1 MRGRAAVFVRYRSGD
16 GAGHV
21 GWAFEYEPPKRIDA
35 GSVENHSGGIHADA
49 SHMDFWN
56 ELSSDPVACMRKNQ
70 YDDVKFVDVDDPDP
84 VTAYETVL
92 WIEKHAYDAILR
104 NCLDDAYDVLRAYGV
119 ADLEPPSHDWFPKNW
134 FAHFNGT
141 QRPVAEFDWQDAR
154 TEQAGGSRSL
164 PDPDSLEPKAPDW
177 RNPLSGVF
185 SLFRLELFRDFFR
198 GLVHRRRRRG

>member
-21 GWAFEYEPPKRIDA
+21 GWAFEYEPPKQIDA

-49 SHMDFWN
+49 SHMDFWS

-70 YDDVKFVDVDDPDP
+70 YDDVKYVDVDDADP
-84 VTAYETVL
+84 VSAYETVL
-92 WIEKHAYDAILR
+92 WIEKHAYTAILR

-141 QRPVAEFDWQDAR
+141 QRPVAEFDWNDGR
-154 TEQAGGSRSL
+154 TEQAGGNGNL

-177 RNPLSGVF
+177 RNPLSAVF

>member
-1 MRGRAAVFVRYRSGD
+1 MNGRAAVFVRYRSGD

-21 GWAFEYEPPKRIDA
+21 GWAFEYDAPKRIDA

-49 SHMDFWN
+49 SHMDFWS

-84 VTAYETVL
+84 VSAYETVL
-92 WIEKHAYDAILR
+92 WIEKHAYTAILR

-119 ADLEPPSHDWFPKNW
+119 AGLEPPSHDWFPKNW

-141 QRPVAEFDWQDAR
+141 QRPVAEFDWHEGR
-154 TEQAGGSRSL
+154 TEQAGGNQTL
-164 PDPDSLEPKAPDW
+164 PDPDSLEPQAPDW
-177 RNPLSGVF
+177 RNPLSAVF

>member
-1 MRGRAAVFVRYRSGD
+1 MKGRAAVFVRYRSGD

-21 GWAFEYEPPKRIDA
+21 GWAFEYEPRKRIDA
-35 GSVENHSGGIHADA
+35 GSVENHTGGIHADA

-56 ELSSDPVACMRKNQ
+56 ELSSDPVACMRKNE

-84 VTAYETVL
+84 VRAYQTVR
-92 WIEKHAYDAILR
+92 WIEKHAYTAILR

-134 FAHFNGT
+134 FAHFRGT
-141 QRPVAEFDWQDAR
+141 QRAVAEFDWNEGQ
-154 TEQAGGSRSL
+154 TQESGGNEKL
-164 PDPDSLEPKAPDW
+164 PDPRSLEPQAPDW
-177 RNPLSGVF
+177 RNPLRAVF

>member
-1 MRGRAAVFVRYRSGD
+1 LKGRAAVFVRYRSGD

-21 GWAFEYEPPKRIDA
+21 GWAFEYEPPQSIDA

-56 ELSSDPVACMRKNQ
+56 ELSSDPVACMRKNE
-70 YDDVKFVDVDDPDP
+70 YDDVKFVDVDDADP

-92 WIEKHAYDAILR
+92 WIEKHAYTAILR

-141 QRPVAEFDWQDAR
+141 QRPVAEFDWYEGR
-154 TEQAGGSRSL
+154 TERAGGREAL
-164 PDPDSLEPKAPDW
+164 PDPGSLEPKAPNW
-177 RNPLSGVF
+177 RNPFRAVF

-198 GLVHRRRRRG
+198 GLAHRRRRRG